1 MWHPERPKLDAWRS
15 LIVDDPA
22 TVHAAI
28 DEPGF
33 TSAFGSVEGDA
44 LQRVPPGYPKDH
56 PDADLLRLK
65 DVVFG
70 RRLSDDEIARPDL
83 PDRLTEAFSA
93 ATPVLR
99 LLASLDERR

>member
-1 MWHPERPKLDAWRS
+1 MWHPERSRLDAWRS

-33 TSAFGSVEGDA
+33 IAAFGTVEGDA
-44 LQRVPPGYPKDH
+44 LQRVPPGYPKGH

-70 RRLSDDEIARPDL
+70 RSLSDDEVAGADL
-83 PDRLTEAFSA
+83 PDRLADLFGA

-99 LLASLDERR
+99 LLAALGE